1 MTVLNIAIAVDGLSE
16 HWLGGVNYFRNLV
29 TVFDA
34 AADPGLRLHLLTDEP
49 GFFNDLHPSPRVMVH
64 ALGMLKRKSPAWVL
78 RKALVLATGRDTQ
91 LLAQLK
97 HHDVRAVLFKYVEGA
112 SAAGIPTLPWI
123 PDFQF
128 KHLPELFPP
137 SVVTALQKKAQLY
150 IRRADGLILSS
161 QAACDDAVSLFG
173 ADRRKLHVLR
183 FAPKV
188 NFEPLQ
194 SASLR
199 DEVFAR
205 HGIARPYVFLPNQ
218 YWQHKNHQV
227 VVRALKLLRDE
238 GRPAPLIVSTGK
250 TEDPRSPAY
259 FTEFEA
265 GVRAQGLT
273 VDYRILG
280 VIPRQDM
287 LVLLAHSLAVLNP
300 SRFEGWSTTVEEAK
314 SVGKPLLVS
323 DIAVHREQVAGRSD
337 AQCFGTDD
345 AAALAAL
352 LEGLARRHAG
362 DGATSHPP
370 RPDPSLYTA
379 FTAQYIALLKAVAS
393 AHEVAA

>member
-1 MTVLNIAIAVDGLSE
+1 MLNIAIAVDGLSE

-29 TVFDA
+29 AVFDA
-34 AADPGLRLHLLTDEP
+34 AADPGLRLHLFTDEP
-49 GFFNDLHPSPRVMVH
+49 GFFNDLHPSPRVVVR

-97 HHDVRAVLFKYVEGA
+97 HHHIRAVLFKYVEGA
-112 SAAGIPTLPWI
+112 SAAGILTLPWI

-137 SVVTALQKKAQLY
+137 SVVIALQKKAELY
-150 IRRADGLILSS
+150 IRNADGLILSS
-161 QAACDDAVSLFG
+161 QAACDDAVNLFG
-173 ADRRKLHVLR
+173 ADRSRLHVLR

-188 NFEPLQ
+188 AFAPLQ

-227 VVRALKLLRDE
+227 VVQALKLLHDE

-250 TEDPRSPAY
+250 TEDPRSPAF
-259 FTEFEA
+259 FTAFEA
-265 GVRAQGLT
+265 RVRAQGMT
-273 VDYRILG
+273 ANYRILN

-287 LVLLAHSLAVLNP
+287 LVLLAHSLAVINP

-314 SVGKPLLVS
+314 ALGKPLLVS
-323 DIAVHREQVAGRSD
+323 DIAVHREQVAGRAD
-337 AQCFGTDD
+337 AECFGTDD
-345 AAALAAL
+345 APALAAL
-352 LEGLARRHAG
+352 LEGLARRHACDALG
-362 DGATSHPP
+362 SHPP
-370 RPDPSLYTA
+370 RPDPSLYAA
-379 FTAQYIALLKAVAS
+379 FTAQYIELLRAVAS
-393 AHEVAA
+393 RRAVAA

>member
-1 MTVLNIAIAVDGLSE
+1 VTVLNIAIAVDGLSE

-34 AADPGLRLHLLTDEP
+34 AAEPGLRLHVLTDEP
-49 GFFNDLHPSPRVMVH
+49 GFFNDLHPSPRVVVH
-64 ALGMLKRKSPAWVL
+64 GLGMLKRKSLAWVL
-78 RKALVLATGRDTQ
+78 RKALMLATGRDTQ
-91 LLAQLK
+91 LLAHLK

-112 SAAGIPTLPWI
+112 SAVGIPTMPWI

-150 IRRADGLILSS
+150 IRNADGLILSS

-188 NFEPLQ
+188 DFKPLQ
-194 SASLR
+194 LAALR

-218 YWQHKNHQV
+218 YWQHKNHQLV
-227 VVRALKLLRDE
+227 VQALKLLRDE

-250 TEDPRSPAY
+250 TEDPRTPAY

-273 VDYRILG
+273 ADYRILG

-300 SRFEGWSTTVEEAK
+300 SRFKGWSTTVEEAK
-314 SVGKPLLVS
+314 SLGKPLLVS
-323 DIAVHREQVAGRSD
+323 NIAVHREQVAGRGD
-337 AQCFGTDD
+337 ALCFGTDD
-345 AAALAAL
+345 ASALAAQ
-352 LEGLARRHAG
+352 LEGLARRHAS
-362 DGATSHPP
+362 DAATSHPP
-370 RPDPSLYTA
+370 WPDPSLHTV
-379 FTAQYIALLKAVAS
+379 FMTQNIALLRTVVS
-393 AHEVAA
+393 AHKVAV

>member
-1 MTVLNIAIAVDGLSE
+1 MLNIAIAVDGLSE

-29 TVFDA
+29 AVFDA
-34 AADPGLRLHLLTDEP
+34 AADPDLRLHLFTDEP
-49 GFFNDLHPSPRVMVH
+49 GFFTDLHPSPRVVVR

-78 RKALVLATGRDTQ
+78 RKALVLATGRDTL

-97 HHDVRAVLFKYVEGA
+97 HHEIRAVLFKYVEGA
-112 SAAGIPTLPWI
+112 SAAGILTLPWI

-137 SVVTALQKKAQLY
+137 SVVTALQKKAELY
-150 IRRADGLILSS
+150 IRNADGLILSS

-173 ADRRKLHVLR
+173 ADRSKLHVLR

-188 NFEPLQ
+188 AFEPLQ
-194 SASLR
+194 SATLR

-227 VVRALKLLRDE
+227 VVQALKLLRDE
-238 GRPAPLIVSTGK
+238 GRPAPLIVSTGN
-250 TEDPRSPAY
+250 TEDPRDPAY
-259 FTEFEA
+259 FAEFES
-265 GVRAQGLT
+265 GLQTQGLT
-273 VDYRILG
+273 TNYRILG

-287 LVLLAHSLAVLNP
+287 LVLLAHSVAVLNP
-300 SRFEGWSTTVEEAK
+300 SLFEGWSTTVEEAK
-314 SVGKPLLVS
+314 ALGKPLLVS
-323 DIAVHREQVAGRSD
+323 DIAVHREQVAGRLE
-337 AQCFGTDD
+337 AQCFGVDD

-352 LEGLARRHAG
+352 LEKLAQRHGTGSAM
-362 DGATSHPP
+362 SHPP
-370 RPDPSLYTA
+370 RPDASPYTA
-379 FTAQYIALLKAVAS
+379 FMAQYIAMLKTVAG
-393 AHEVAA
+393 APLEVA